1 MHTCVVNLGLKSMR
15 AAVFDQTGHR
25 LAIAYR
31 PIESRMGEG
40 RVEQDP
46 EDWWRAALE
55 TLDEVLADRELAK
68 GVGRITTTTSAGCLV
83 PLDRDGRPGAQRDH
97 DQRRP
102 GQRAGGT
109 HPGRS
114 GVRGA
119 RVCQAVA

>member
-1 MHTCVVNLGLKSMR
+1 MR

-55 TLDEVLADRELAK
+55 TLDEVLADRALA
-68 GVGRITTTTSAGCLV
+68 GRVSPDDGDHVGRLPRRHGPRTASRSAPAIMISDVRPASRPRGSR
-83 PLDRDGRPGAQRDH
+83 RDPAFAALGSPA
-97 DQRRP
+97 
-102 GQRAGGT
+102 AG
-109 HPGRS
+109 
-114 GVRGA
+114 
-119 RVCQAVA
+119 